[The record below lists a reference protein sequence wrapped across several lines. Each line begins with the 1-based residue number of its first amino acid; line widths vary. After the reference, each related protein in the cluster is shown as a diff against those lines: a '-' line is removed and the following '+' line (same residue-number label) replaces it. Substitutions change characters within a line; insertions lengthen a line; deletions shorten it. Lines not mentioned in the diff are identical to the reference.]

1 MADGRPRGL
10 ALEKHMTGLDIVSLL
25 LALLSAVNI
34 GYGVGLLSLRSGR
47 NVHEAA
53 LAGVSACG
61 TSVALFL
68 AAVAA
73 YR

>member
-1 MADGRPRGL
+1 
-10 ALEKHMTGLDIVSLL
+10 MTGLNVVSLL

-34 GYGVGLLSLRSGR
+34 GCGVGLLSRRSGR
-47 NVHEAA
+47 NLYEAA

-61 TSVALFL
+61 TAVALFL